1 MILVVK
7 YILGARSLP
16 VASHLC
22 SKNSVSK
29 DRDYRDKS
37 HIWILCTVVIASSCL
52 AHSQKKQSCAQ
63 EVAWKEQGSLAL
75 RQPSVMWHCCFCILT
90 SSSAQRSV
98 GLGELTL
105 PWQQL
110 RAPCIA
116 PCCRSPNTH
125 RKSAG

>member
-1 MILVVK
+1 MIHVVK

-37 HIWILCTVVIASSCL
+37 HVWILRTVVIASSCL

-75 RQPSVMWHCCFCILT
+75 RQPSVDVALLLLHPHELVCT
-90 SSSAQRSV
+90 AQC
-98 GLGELTL
+98 
-105 PWQQL
+105 W
-110 RAPCIA
+110 
-116 PCCRSPNTH
+116 
-125 RKSAG
+125 AG